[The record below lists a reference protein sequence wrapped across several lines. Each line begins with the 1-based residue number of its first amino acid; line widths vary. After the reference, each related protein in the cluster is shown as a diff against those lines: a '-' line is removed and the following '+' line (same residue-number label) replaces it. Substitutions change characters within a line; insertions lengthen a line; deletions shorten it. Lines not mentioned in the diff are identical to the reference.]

1 MNKAFPDSNV
11 RNYEMLTPSLQLP
24 DKDDRH
30 VLAAAIRCN
39 ADVIVTS
46 NLKDFPATYLQQ
58 FDGESQHPDHFI
70 SSLID
75 LNPDRC
81 LRAFQRQVS
90 FLKNPPLT
98 SNEVS
103 NKLENCGLIETSKKL
118 KSLGE

>member
-1 MNKAFPDSNV
+1 MNKAFPDSNIS
-11 RNYEMLTPSLQLP
+11 NYELLIPSLQLP

-58 FDGESQHPDHFI
+58 FDIEPQHPDHFI
-70 SSLID
+70 FSLID

-81 LRAFQRQVS
+81 LKAFQRQVS

-98 SNEVS
+98 SNQVL